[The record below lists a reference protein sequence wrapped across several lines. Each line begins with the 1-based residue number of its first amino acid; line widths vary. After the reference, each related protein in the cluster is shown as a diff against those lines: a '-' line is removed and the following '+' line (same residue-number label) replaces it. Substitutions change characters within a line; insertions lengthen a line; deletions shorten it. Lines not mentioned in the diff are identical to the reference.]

1 MPLRYI
7 VLPTVGAFVFS
18 LLLVFRIMDTQAVP
32 VAAGQ
37 PKANAAGSVTPQL
50 IANPSDPPEMA
61 EAPGRD
67 VFMANCL
74 NCHSARYVTMQPR
87 FSRSV
92 WKAEVAKMTSAYK
105 APIAAPQQNEIVDY
119 LVAAYGTPDKP

>member
-7 VLPTVGAFVFS
+7 LLPTAAAFVFS

-32 VAAGQ
+32 VAGVQSTATT
-37 PKANAAGSVTPQL
+37 GSATPEL

-61 EAPGRD
+61 EGPGRD

-87 FSRSV
+87 FSRNV

-105 APIAAPQQNEIVDY
+105 ARIAAPQQNEIVDY
-119 LVAAYGTPDKP
+119 LVAAYGAPDKP